1 VVSAK
6 WNRYRSAE
14 CLRTRCPGRITDSK
28 GRDGEIVLLFVLIE
42 GKEKDGVAVHALSS
56 LGTMILFGRFCD
68 LMLSRML
75 C

>member
-1 VVSAK
+1 
-6 WNRYRSAE
+6 
-14 CLRTRCPGRITDSK
+14 L
-28 GRDGEIVLLFVLIE
+28 DGEIVLLFVLIE